1 MAKQPH
7 LVLISMRFL
16 NLTFVLKMYSNLINV
31 ITKYNQKLKQDIDF
45 QTKIKQFINQLRK
58 NDDKPINQYLKNPQK
73 NVSQIKKKKK
83 NIKEKYSG
91 HKITISFICD
101 FNPYHSKFVG
111 MVCIDG
117 CGNRCTLRTLL
128 LKCKH
133 SRQMWNELD

>member
-73 NVSQIKKKKK
+73 
-83 NIKEKYSG
+83 
-91 HKITISFICD
+91 
-101 FNPYHSKFVG
+101 
-111 MVCIDG
+111 M
-117 CGNRCTLRTLL
+117 
-128 LKCKH
+128 
-133 SRQMWNELD
+133 